1 MDRKAGLNCDP
12 SRWYDQIGSQK
23 ASDFYHRYKKDIAT
37 MASFGLN
44 TFRFTIQWDRF
55 MKDPLKGIVDP
66 KAIAYYQDVIKT
78 IKRHGIKPIISL
90 EH

>member
-1 MDRKAGLNCDP
+1 
-12 SRWYDQIGSQK
+12 
-23 ASDFYHRYKKDIAT
+23 
-37 MASFGLN
+37 
-44 TFRFTIQWDRF
+44 

-66 KAIAYYQDVIKT
+66 KAIAYYPDVIKT